1 MRLFYIPRTSFLLTT
16 RLSEN
21 TILARVLFLFQERT
35 WERPLGP
42 LWIPLCVSV
51 HESTTWNQSIC
62 EKFQWLLLADR
73 STRIYLWS
81 VTSLGIVCY
90 PITATSRFWM
100 CHTICLM
107 VLCQAFL
114 SLLPPPKMSGV
125 NINRRQ
131 SSSDKKDNLSLRLV
145 LFFPFR
151 CLFASSLQFSS
162 STVKQTKLFHSNFIN
177 IFNFFYEKNSSRKT
191 FLVECLRSGAA
202 SCKRL

>member
-1 MRLFYIPRTSFLLTT
+1 MKSKHLWKISVASPCRSLL
-16 RLSEN
+16 R
-21 TILARVLFLFQERT
+21 
-35 WERPLGP
+35 W
-42 LWIPLCVSV
+42 
-51 HESTTWNQSIC
+51 
-62 EKFQWLLLADR
+62 
-73 STRIYLWS
+73 
-81 VTSLGIVCY
+81 VTSVGIVCY

>member
-1 MRLFYIPRTSFLLTT
+1 MKPILGHSFGRSWFKRLLYIPRTSFLLTT

-21 TILARVLFLFQERT
+21 TILARFLFLFQERP

-51 HESTTWNQSIC
+51 HKSTTWNQSIY

-73 STRIYLWS
+73 SARIYLWS
-81 VTSLGIVCY
+81 VTSGGIVCY

-114 SLLPPPKMSGV
+114 SLLPPTTSIKGRNLGAKLIHNYGFWLDVSFFSRV
-125 NINRRQ
+125 KTIVRF
-131 SSSDKKDNLSLRLV
+131 SDWLELICVWK
-145 LFFPFR
+145 F
-151 CLFASSLQFSS
+151 
-162 STVKQTKLFHSNFIN
+162 TT
-177 IFNFFYEKNSSRKT
+177 
-191 FLVECLRSGAA
+191 
-202 SCKRL
+202 